1 MRQIF
6 LDKYRNFQVNAM
18 SSRTITLD
26 LPDQLYEQLTTQAQ
40 AAART
45 LSDVVVETLVRNS
58 PPSVEENLSLGLQR
72 ELKALEDL
80 SDEALW
86 TIAQSAMNLDKV
98 ALYDVLLERQQDGD
112 LTLEGQALLDRL
124 HNEADELMLRK
135 AHAYALL
142 KSRGHVLPTRHR

>member
-1 MRQIF
+1 
-6 LDKYRNFQVNAM
+6 M
-18 SSRTITLD
+18 SNRTITLD
-26 LPDQLYEQLTTQAQ
+26 LPAQLYEQLTTQAQ

-58 PPSVEENLSLGLQR
+58 PPSIETDLSLGLQR

-124 HNEADELMLRK
+124 RNEADELMVRK

-142 KSRGHVLPTRHR
+142 KSRGHMLPTRHR